1 VSLGVADHL
10 SNLAATTI
18 ARAAVHLGSGRFGA
32 PGVHP
37 LDEVLEPRTF
47 LRELAARGV
56 RPARL
61 EPYPV

>member
-1 VSLGVADHL
+1 L

-18 ARAAVHLGSGRFGA
+18 ALAAVRIGTGSISA

-37 LDEVLEPRTF
+37 LDAVFEPRSF
-47 LRELAARGV
+47 LREVAARGV